1 NTMTGYRQQKP
12 KNGLTKCPDLVDH
25 YKGLSSLLDPLHN
38 IPSIPEPK
46 ANYWISS
53 ELLLPAFLSPVEL
66 FYVGLL
72 RLFFIGLKH

>member
-1 NTMTGYRQQKP
+1 M
-12 KNGLTKCPDLVDH
+12 L
-25 YKGLSSLLDPLHN
+25 KGLSSLLDPLHN